1 MFAPLGRASG
11 AMLPSSDG
19 ASGFRRA
26 YRVAGEGSGARG
38 LGAPARHRHA
48 GRRAPPGDRGFA
60 GFGRELEVL
69 LLLCVV
75 ACVPLL
81 SSGTLPSSRRLHRT
95 GNALAVDPEDGAH
108 GTFARAHAG
117 TLAKGEAAMRTT
129 AASRARATTP
139 PPPPPP
145 SDDEAERNPPAES
158 SATAAA
164 ARGASRSTSTTPSSP
179 SSSSPSLCGAAGV
192 HDGVDIRG
200 GDLRPSR
207 GPLVRAPATAA
218 ECCAA
223 CEADAECV
231 AWVLVK
237 DGGVCWLK
245 GRFAGR
251 AESDPCCV
259 ASDARGGNADAAARE
274 AARRT
279 AELDAQRTSLNEA
292 SSEGASGASS
302 ESSRGG
308 SLSFFARSSGGR
320 GSSGGSGRGEDFTFS
335 RPFSSSSLA
344 RSSALGE
351 RSSSLGSLLIVVP
364 TVARRGAEYLTRTL
378 DSLLREA
385 RASAG
390 AHGFDRVTIRVVSHS
405 PASEHA
411 GFRAALDRAAG
422 AEDMAKKISLECA
435 VDADRRRVDPGARDA
450 EWVDDRDNPGDV
462 PGPRVRQQTLD
473 LVGVL
478 RDVGGVGGGGGAETL
493 LLTEDDAVMCEGG
506 LVWLGEA
513 IASANRVDPRWSMV
527 RTSVGFIGIATRR
540 ADAYA
545 LADFLETHYEKKP
558 PDILLIEWVHGD
570 WEGSVRERDEA
581 RARGGSGRGS
591 RESSKSSRGDRTS
604 PSPRRHFVATRNA
617 FEHVGA
623 VSSLRETGLGHG
635 PQCGAALTSFLW
647 ATERFEDAAKCRG
660 KGVVPC
666 E

>member
-1 MFAPLGRASG
+1 MPTTGRPKRAARGVEVRRAGDLRRARPGNRGLSGYSRQQRFSQQVVVVVFSARDEQSATTREVTNRARRSVEPSKRPTAPRQNTNATTLRASRAAPSDVRATRARLGRDAAVLG
-11 AMLPSSDG
+11 
-19 ASGFRRA
+19 RRL
-26 YRVAGEGSGARG
+26 RVPTRVSRRGEGSGARG

-139 PPPPPP
+139 PPPAPVGRRGRAKP
-145 SDDEAERNPPAES
+145 SGGILRDRRRGSRRVALHEYHSVFSVVVVSVSLRRRGRARRRGHPRRRPAPV
-158 SATAAA
+158 AGP
-164 ARGASRSTSTTPSSP
+164 ARARPGDRR
-179 SSSSPSLCGAAGV
+179 GV
-192 HDGVDIRG
+192 LRRVRG
-200 GDLRPSR
+200 GRRVR
-207 GPLVRAPATAA
+207 GLGPGQ
-218 ECCAA
+218 
-223 CEADAECV
+223 
-231 AWVLVK
+231 
-237 DGGVCWLK
+237 GGVCWLK
-245 GRFAGR
+245 GRFAGEGGERPVLRRVGR
-251 AESDPCCV
+251 AR
-259 ASDARGGNADAAARE
+259 ATRGRCAAG
-274 AARRT
+274 RR

-292 SSEGASGASS
+292 SSGEGASGASS

-320 GSSGGSGRGEDFTFS
+320 GSSGGSGRGEDFTFF

-344 RSSALGE
+344 RSSAPGE
-351 RSSSLGSLLIVVP
+351 PSSSLGSLLIVVP

-435 VDADRRRVDPGARDA
+435 VDADRRG
-450 EWVDDRDNPGDV
+450 W
-462 PGPRVRQQTLD
+462 T
-473 LVGVL
+473 
-478 RDVGGVGGGGGAETL
+478 
-493 LLTEDDAVMCEGG
+493 
-506 LVWLGEA
+506 
-513 IASANRVDPRWSMV
+513 
-527 RTSVGFIGIATRR
+527 
-540 ADAYA
+540 
-545 LADFLETHYEKKP
+545 
-558 PDILLIEWVHGD
+558 
-570 WEGSVRERDEA
+570 
-581 RARGGSGRGS
+581 RARGTRSGWTTGITRATSPARGCGS
-591 RESSKSSRGDRTS
+591 RRWTSSGCCGTS
-604 PSPRRHFVATRNA
+604 AGWA
-617 FEHVGA
+617 A
-623 VSSLRETGLGHG
+623 
-635 PQCGAALTSFLW
+635 GAARRPSS
-647 ATERFEDAAKCRG
+647 
-660 KGVVPC
+660 
-666 E
+666 

>member
-1 MFAPLGRASG
+1 M
-11 AMLPSSDG
+11 
-19 ASGFRRA
+19 
-26 YRVAGEGSGARG
+26 
-38 LGAPARHRHA
+38 
-48 GRRAPPGDRGFA
+48 
-60 GFGRELEVL
+60 
-69 LLLCVV
+69 
-75 ACVPLL
+75 
-81 SSGTLPSSRRLHRT
+81 
-95 GNALAVDPEDGAH
+95 
-108 GTFARAHAG
+108 
-117 TLAKGEAAMRTT
+117 
-129 AASRARATTP
+129 
-139 PPPPPP
+139 
-145 SDDEAERNPPAES
+145 
-158 SATAAA
+158 
-164 ARGASRSTSTTPSSP
+164 
-179 SSSSPSLCGAAGV
+179 
-192 HDGVDIRG
+192 DIRG

-292 SSEGASGASS
+292 SSGEGASGASS

-320 GSSGGSGRGEDFTFS
+320 GSSGGSGRGEDFTFF

-344 RSSALGE
+344 RSSAPGE
-351 RSSSLGSLLIVVP
+351 PSSSLGSLLIVVP

-473 LVGVL
+473 LVGCC
-478 RDVGGVGGGGGAETL
+478 GT
-493 LLTEDDAVMCEGG
+493 
-506 LVWLGEA
+506 
-513 IASANRVDPRWSMV
+513 SAGW
-527 RTSVGFIGIATRR
+527 A
-540 ADAYA
+540 A
-545 LADFLETHYEKKP
+545 
-558 PDILLIEWVHGD
+558 
-570 WEGSVRERDEA
+570 
-581 RARGGSGRGS
+581 
-591 RESSKSSRGDRTS
+591 
-604 PSPRRHFVATRNA
+604 
-617 FEHVGA
+617 
-623 VSSLRETGLGHG
+623 
-635 PQCGAALTSFLW
+635 GAARRPSS
-647 ATERFEDAAKCRG
+647 
-660 KGVVPC
+660 
-666 E
+666 

>member
-1 MFAPLGRASG
+1 
-11 AMLPSSDG
+11 
-19 ASGFRRA
+19 
-26 YRVAGEGSGARG
+26 
-38 LGAPARHRHA
+38 
-48 GRRAPPGDRGFA
+48 
-60 GFGRELEVL
+60 
-69 LLLCVV
+69 
-75 ACVPLL
+75 
-81 SSGTLPSSRRLHRT
+81 
-95 GNALAVDPEDGAH
+95 
-108 GTFARAHAG
+108 
-117 TLAKGEAAMRTT
+117 
-129 AASRARATTP
+129 
-139 PPPPPP
+139 
-145 SDDEAERNPPAES
+145 
-158 SATAAA
+158 
-164 ARGASRSTSTTPSSP
+164 
-179 SSSSPSLCGAAGV
+179 
-192 HDGVDIRG
+192 VDIRG

-279 AELDAQRTSLNEA
+279 AELDAQRTSLYEA
-292 SSEGASGASS
+292 SSEGASG
-302 ESSRGG
+302 SSRGG

-344 RSSALGE
+344 PREGETERSSETARSSETERSSALE
-351 RSSSLGSLLIVVP
+351 PSSLGSLLIVVP

-411 GFRAALDRAAG
+411 GFRAALERAAG

-493 LLTEDDAVMCEGG
+493 VLTEDDAVMCEGA

-513 IASANRVDPRWSMV
+513 IATARRVDPRWSMV

-558 PDILLIEWVHGD
+558 PDILLVEWVHGD

-581 RARGGSGRGS
+581 RAGSSRARGGGSGRGS
-591 RESSKSSRGDRTS
+591 RESKSKSSRGDRTS
-604 PSPRRHFVATRNA
+604 PSPSTRRHFVATRNA

-635 PQCGAALTSFLW
+635 PRCGAALTSFLW

>member
-1 MFAPLGRASG
+1 MLRRVGRA
-11 AMLPSSDG
+11 
-19 ASGFRRA
+19 R
-26 YRVAGEGSGARG
+26 
-38 LGAPARHRHA
+38 
-48 GRRAPPGDRGFA
+48 
-60 GFGRELEVL
+60 
-69 LLLCVV
+69 
-75 ACVPLL
+75 
-81 SSGTLPSSRRLHRT
+81 
-95 GNALAVDPEDGAH
+95 
-108 GTFARAHAG
+108 
-117 TLAKGEAAMRTT
+117 
-129 AASRARATTP
+129 
-139 PPPPPP
+139 
-145 SDDEAERNPPAES
+145 
-158 SATAAA
+158 
-164 ARGASRSTSTTPSSP
+164 
-179 SSSSPSLCGAAGV
+179 
-192 HDGVDIRG
+192 
-200 GDLRPSR
+200 
-207 GPLVRAPATAA
+207 
-218 ECCAA
+218 
-223 CEADAECV
+223 
-231 AWVLVK
+231 
-237 DGGVCWLK
+237 
-245 GRFAGR
+245 
-251 AESDPCCV
+251 
-259 ASDARGGNADAAARE
+259 GNADAAARE

-292 SSEGASGASS
+292 SSGEGASGASS

-320 GSSGGSGRGEDFTFS
+320 GSSGGSGRGEDFTFF

-344 RSSALGE
+344 RSSAPGE
-351 RSSSLGSLLIVVP
+351 PSSSLGSLLIVVP

-462 PGPRVRQQTLD
+462 PGRRVRQQTLD

-545 LADFLETHYEKKP
+545 LADFLELHYEKKP

-570 WEGSVRERDEA
+570 WVGSVRERDEA

-604 PSPRRHFVATRNA
+604 PGPRRHFVATRNA

>member
-1 MFAPLGRASG
+1 M
-11 AMLPSSDG
+11 
-19 ASGFRRA
+19 
-26 YRVAGEGSGARG
+26 
-38 LGAPARHRHA
+38 
-48 GRRAPPGDRGFA
+48 
-60 GFGRELEVL
+60 
-69 LLLCVV
+69 
-75 ACVPLL
+75 
-81 SSGTLPSSRRLHRT
+81 
-95 GNALAVDPEDGAH
+95 
-108 GTFARAHAG
+108 
-117 TLAKGEAAMRTT
+117 
-129 AASRARATTP
+129 
-139 PPPPPP
+139 
-145 SDDEAERNPPAES
+145 
-158 SATAAA
+158 
-164 ARGASRSTSTTPSSP
+164 
-179 SSSSPSLCGAAGV
+179 
-192 HDGVDIRG
+192 
-200 GDLRPSR
+200 
-207 GPLVRAPATAA
+207 
-218 ECCAA
+218 
-223 CEADAECV
+223 

-292 SSEGASGASS
+292 SSEGASEASS

-351 RSSSLGSLLIVVP
+351 PSSSLGSLLIVVP